1 MVRGFDPLRKSTCD
15 YSLIFSC
22 GVEQR
27 QLVGLITQRSTVRVR
42 PPRPENY
49 IFLSVVQALWNN
61 PLPFRTRKLNILAL
75 TILHLCGK
83 ISHRRETNLNMNNEE
98 ITEKL
103 NTDNNLLDTMES
115 LIEEFSP
122 KEILERGEI
131 VDGTVISI
139 QNNGL
144 VIDLGQK
151 SEGFVPKNEMKSLT
165 NPESYEKGKQI
176 ITYVIFPETQ
186 EGTILLSVDRA
197 RGEQGWKTL
206 DTARQ
211 EGKTL
216 VGKIVDSNKGGA
228 VVECEGVQ
236 GFVPLSQLIGPA
248 RELYTP
254 SGPPKPGFIGMSIE
268 FRITELNRRR
278 NRAIF
283 SERAALEAVKMKLKS
298 ERIKELNVGD
308 VVKGKVLGTSKFG
321 VFVEMDGAD
330 GLIHISELSW
340 DTVLDQ
346 ENFVQIGTILDVQII
361 KIDHENLR
369 IALSLKRLQP
379 EPWDMISGDV
389 SVGTIMKGTIT
400 KLASFG
406 AFARVK
412 GGLEG
417 LIHLSELSYEK
428 VDIPSDVVSE
438 GQEVEVKIIK
448 IEEERKRLG
457 LSLLLDKDVEDSS
470 DEEEKDT
477 STANIEK
484 TSEINEIEN
493 EDDAQQDKNLE
504 ETQTVSKADND
515 ESNDAEDSS
524 EEDKVE

>member
-1 MVRGFDPLRKSTCD
+1 
-15 YSLIFSC
+15 
-22 GVEQR
+22 
-27 QLVGLITQRSTVRVR
+27 
-42 PPRPENY
+42 
-49 IFLSVVQALWNN
+49 
-61 PLPFRTRKLNILAL
+61 
-75 TILHLCGK
+75 
-83 ISHRRETNLNMNNEE
+83 MNNEE
-98 ITEKL
+98 ITENL
-103 NTDNNLLDTMES
+103 NSNNLLDTMES

-131 VDGTVISI
+131 VDGTIISI

-165 NPESYEKGKQI
+165 NPENYEKGKQI

-216 VGKIVDSNKGGA
+216 IGKIIDSNKGGA

-283 SERAALEAVKMKLKS
+283 SERAALEAVKLKLKS

-340 DTVLDQ
+340 DTVLDP
-346 ENFVQIGTILDVQII
+346 ENFVQIGTTLDVQII

-379 EPWDMISGDV
+379 EPWEMISGDV

-417 LIHLSELSYEK
+417 LIHLSELSHEK
-428 VDIPSDVVSE
+428 IDIPSDVVSE

-457 LSLLLDKDVEDSS
+457 LSLLLDKEIEETSAEAEENSSTENVEELFEASEIENEDGDQKVKTDEDTETESKLDDEETNQDVEDSS
-470 DEEEKDT
+470 DEE
-477 STANIEK
+477 
-484 TSEINEIEN
+484 
-493 EDDAQQDKNLE
+493 
-504 ETQTVSKADND
+504 KA
-515 ESNDAEDSS
+515 E
-524 EEDKVE
+524 

>member
-1 MVRGFDPLRKSTCD
+1 
-15 YSLIFSC
+15 
-22 GVEQR
+22 
-27 QLVGLITQRSTVRVR
+27 
-42 PPRPENY
+42 
-49 IFLSVVQALWNN
+49 
-61 PLPFRTRKLNILAL
+61 
-75 TILHLCGK
+75 
-83 ISHRRETNLNMNNEE
+83 MNNEE

-103 NTDNNLLDTMES
+103 NPDNNILDTMES

-139 QNNGL
+139 QENGL

-206 DTARQ
+206 DSARQ

-216 VGKIVDSNKGGA
+216 IGKIVDSNKGGA

-254 SGPPKPGFIGMSIE
+254 SGPPKAGFIGMSIE

-283 SERAALEAVKMKLKS
+283 SERAALEAVKLKLKS

-340 DTVLDQ
+340 DTVLDP
-346 ENFVQIGTILDVQII
+346 ENFVQIGTSLDVQII

-379 EPWDMISGDV
+379 EPWEMISGDV

-417 LIHLSELSYEK
+417 LIHLSELSYDK
-428 VDIPSDVVSE
+428 VDLPSDVVSE

-457 LSLLLDKDVEDSS
+457 LSLLLDKEVEDSPS
-470 DEEEKDT
+470 
-477 STANIEK
+477 
-484 TSEINEIEN
+484 
-493 EDDAQQDKNLE
+493 
-504 ETQTVSKADND
+504 DND
-515 ESNDAEDSS
+515 KDISNESNDEESTLNEITDEVDDQQNENQEEISINPEDDSDDLNQSDVEETSGEEKAE
-524 EEDKVE
+524 

>member
-1 MVRGFDPLRKSTCD
+1 
-15 YSLIFSC
+15 
-22 GVEQR
+22 
-27 QLVGLITQRSTVRVR
+27 
-42 PPRPENY
+42 
-49 IFLSVVQALWNN
+49 
-61 PLPFRTRKLNILAL
+61 
-75 TILHLCGK
+75 
-83 ISHRRETNLNMNNEE
+83 MNNEE

-103 NTDNNLLDTMES
+103 NSDNNLLDTMES

-340 DTVLDQ
+340 DTVLDP
-346 ENFVQIGTILDVQII
+346 ENFVQIGTTLDVQII

-457 LSLLLDKDVEDSS
+457 LSLLLDKEVEDIPV
-470 DEEEKDT
+470 EEEKDS
-477 STANIEK
+477 STANIDE

-493 EDDAQQDKNLE
+493 KDDAQQDENLE
-504 ETQTVSKADND
+504 ETQAASNADND
-515 ESNDAEDSS
+515 ESNDEVIDSS
-524 EEDKVE
+524 EEDKAE

>member
-1 MVRGFDPLRKSTCD
+1 
-15 YSLIFSC
+15 
-22 GVEQR
+22 
-27 QLVGLITQRSTVRVR
+27 
-42 PPRPENY
+42 
-49 IFLSVVQALWNN
+49 
-61 PLPFRTRKLNILAL
+61 
-75 TILHLCGK
+75 
-83 ISHRRETNLNMNNEE
+83 MNNEE
-98 ITEKL
+98 ITENL
-103 NTDNNLLDTMES
+103 NSNNLLDTMES

-131 VDGTVISI
+131 VDGTIISI

-165 NPESYEKGKQI
+165 NPENYEKGKQI

-216 VGKIVDSNKGGA
+216 VGKIIDSNKGGA

-283 SERAALEAVKMKLKS
+283 SERAALEAVKLKLKS

-340 DTVLDQ
+340 DTVLDP
-346 ENFVQIGTILDVQII
+346 ENFVQIGTTLDVQII

-379 EPWDMISGDV
+379 EPWEMISGDV

-417 LIHLSELSYEK
+417 LIHLSELSHEK
-428 VDIPSDVVSE
+428 IDIPSDVVSE

-457 LSLLLDKDVEDSS
+457 LSLLLDKEIEETSAEAEENSSTENVEELFEASEIENEDGDQKVKTDEGTEAESKLDDEETDQDVEDSS
-470 DEEEKDT
+470 DEE
-477 STANIEK
+477 
-484 TSEINEIEN
+484 
-493 EDDAQQDKNLE
+493 
-504 ETQTVSKADND
+504 KA
-515 ESNDAEDSS
+515 E
-524 EEDKVE
+524 

>member
-1 MVRGFDPLRKSTCD
+1 
-15 YSLIFSC
+15 
-22 GVEQR
+22 
-27 QLVGLITQRSTVRVR
+27 
-42 PPRPENY
+42 
-49 IFLSVVQALWNN
+49 
-61 PLPFRTRKLNILAL
+61 
-75 TILHLCGK
+75 
-83 ISHRRETNLNMNNEE
+83 MNNEE

-103 NTDNNLLDTMES
+103 NPDNNILDTMES

-139 QNNGL
+139 QENGL

-206 DTARQ
+206 DSARQ

-216 VGKIVDSNKGGA
+216 IGKIVDSNKGGA

-254 SGPPKPGFIGMSIE
+254 SGPPKAGFIGMSIE

-283 SERAALEAVKMKLKS
+283 SERAALEAVKLKLKS

-340 DTVLDQ
+340 DTVLDP
-346 ENFVQIGTILDVQII
+346 ENFVQIGTSLDVQII

-379 EPWDMISGDV
+379 EPWEMISGDV

-417 LIHLSELSYEK
+417 LIHLSELSYDK
-428 VDIPSDVVSE
+428 VDLPSDVVSE

-457 LSLLLDKDVEDSS
+457 LSLLLDKEVEDSPS
-470 DEEEKDT
+470 
-477 STANIEK
+477 
-484 TSEINEIEN
+484 
-493 EDDAQQDKNLE
+493 
-504 ETQTVSKADND
+504 DND
-515 ESNDAEDSS
+515 KDISNESNDEESTLNEITDEVDDQQNENQEEISINPEDVSDDLNQSDVEETSGEEKAE
-524 EEDKVE
+524 

>member
-1 MVRGFDPLRKSTCD
+1 M
-15 YSLIFSC
+15 
-22 GVEQR
+22 
-27 QLVGLITQRSTVRVR
+27 
-42 PPRPENY
+42 
-49 IFLSVVQALWNN
+49 
-61 PLPFRTRKLNILAL
+61 NI
-75 TILHLCGK
+75 
-83 ISHRRETNLNMNNEE
+83 NEE
-98 ITEKL
+98 IPSEASSTTQES
-103 NTDNNLLDTMES
+103 TPVNNSTVDTMES

-131 VDGTVISI
+131 VDGTVINI
-139 QNNGL
+139 QDNGL

-151 SEGFVPKNEMKSLT
+151 SEGFVPKNEMRSLT
-165 NPESYEKGKQI
+165 NTETYEKGKTL

-206 DTARQ
+206 DVARQ

-216 VGKIVDSNKGGA
+216 IGKIVDSNKGGA

-254 SGPPKPGFIGMSIE
+254 SGPPKPGFIGMAVE

-283 SERAALEAVKMKLKS
+283 SERAALEAVKLKLKS
-298 ERIKELNVGD
+298 ERIKDLHVGD

-340 DTVLDQ
+340 DTVLDP
-346 ENFVQIGTILDVQII
+346 ENFVQIGTSLDVQII
-361 KIDHENLR
+361 KIDLENLR

-379 EPWDMISGDV
+379 EPWDMISSDV

-417 LIHLSELSYEK
+417 LIHLSELSYDK
-428 VDIPSDVVSE
+428 IDVPSDVVSE

-457 LSLLLDKDVEDSS
+457 LSLLLDKEINDPDTEEGDSSQSTNPKDKNPEDNVEENSEDNVDVEENSEDNV
-470 DEEEKDT
+470 EENSAEK
-477 STANIEK
+477 N
-484 TSEINEIEN
+484 
-493 EDDAQQDKNLE
+493 
-504 ETQTVSKADND
+504 
-515 ESNDAEDSS
+515 
-524 EEDKVE
+524 

>member
-1 MVRGFDPLRKSTCD
+1 M
-15 YSLIFSC
+15 IN
-22 GVEQR
+22 E
-27 QLVGLITQRSTVRVR
+27 
-42 PPRPENY
+42 
-49 IFLSVVQALWNN
+49 
-61 PLPFRTRKLNILAL
+61 
-75 TILHLCGK
+75 
-83 ISHRRETNLNMNNEE
+83 ETTENLNSNN
-98 ITEKL
+98 T
-103 NTDNNLLDTMES
+103 TLDTMES

-131 VDGTVISI
+131 VDGKVIST

-165 NPESYEKGKQI
+165 SPESYEKGKSL

-206 DTARQ
+206 DQARQ

-216 VGKIVDSNKGGA
+216 IGKIVDSNKGGA

-254 SGPPKPGFIGMSIE
+254 SGPPKAGFIGMDIE

-283 SERAALEAVKMKLKS
+283 SERAALEAVKLKLKS

-340 DTVLDQ
+340 DTVLDP
-346 ENFVQIGTILDVQII
+346 ENFVQIGTALDVQII
-361 KIDHENLR
+361 KIDLENLR

-379 EPWDMISGDV
+379 EPWEMISTDV

-428 VDIPSDVVSE
+428 VDVPSDIVKE

-457 LSLLLDKDVEDSS
+457 LSLLLDKDINDSKEENVDSDDGDNEPINSFGDESDEVES
-470 DEEEKDT
+470 DEVETDEVETDEDGNTSEIESEDNSDDDEDKENSEEEK
-477 STANIEK
+477 
-484 TSEINEIEN
+484 SE
-493 EDDAQQDKNLE
+493 
-504 ETQTVSKADND
+504 
-515 ESNDAEDSS
+515 
-524 EEDKVE
+524 

>member
-1 MVRGFDPLRKSTCD
+1 
-15 YSLIFSC
+15 
-22 GVEQR
+22 
-27 QLVGLITQRSTVRVR
+27 
-42 PPRPENY
+42 
-49 IFLSVVQALWNN
+49 
-61 PLPFRTRKLNILAL
+61 
-75 TILHLCGK
+75 
-83 ISHRRETNLNMNNEE
+83 MNNEE

-103 NTDNNLLDTMES
+103 NPDNNILDTMES

-139 QNNGL
+139 QENGL

-206 DTARQ
+206 DSARQ

-216 VGKIVDSNKGGA
+216 IGKIVDSNKGGA

-254 SGPPKPGFIGMSIE
+254 SGPPKAGFIGMSIE

-283 SERAALEAVKMKLKS
+283 SERAALEAVKLKLKS

-340 DTVLDQ
+340 DTVLDP
-346 ENFVQIGTILDVQII
+346 ENFVQIGTSLDVQII

-379 EPWDMISGDV
+379 EPWEMISGDV

-417 LIHLSELSYEK
+417 LIHLSELSYDK
-428 VDIPSDVVSE
+428 VDLPSDVVSE

-457 LSLLLDKDVEDSS
+457 LSLLLDKEVEESPSES
-470 DEEEKDT
+470 DKDL
-477 STANIEK
+477 S
-484 TSEINEIEN
+484 
-493 EDDAQQDKNLE
+493 
-504 ETQTVSKADND
+504 D
-515 ESNDAEDSS
+515 ESNDEESTLNETTDEVDDQQNENQEEISINPEDDTDDLNQSDVEETPGEEKAE
-524 EEDKVE
+524 

>member
-1 MVRGFDPLRKSTCD
+1 M
-15 YSLIFSC
+15 
-22 GVEQR
+22 
-27 QLVGLITQRSTVRVR
+27 
-42 PPRPENY
+42 EN
-49 IFLSVVQALWNN
+49 
-61 PLPFRTRKLNILAL
+61 
-75 TILHLCGK
+75 
-83 ISHRRETNLNMNNEE
+83 
-98 ITEKL
+98 
-103 NTDNNLLDTMES
+103 
-115 LIEEFSP
+115 
-122 KEILERGEI
+122 
-131 VDGTVISI
+131 
-139 QNNGL
+139 
-144 VIDLGQK
+144 
-151 SEGFVPKNEMKSLT
+151 
-165 NPESYEKGKQI
+165 
-176 ITYVIFPETQ
+176 
-186 EGTILLSVDRA
+186 
-197 RGEQGWKTL
+197 L

-216 VGKIVDSNKGGA
+216 VGKIIDSNKGGA

-283 SERAALEAVKMKLKS
+283 SERAALEAVKLKLKS

-340 DTVLDQ
+340 DTVLDP
-346 ENFVQIGTILDVQII
+346 ENFVQIGTTLDVQII

-379 EPWDMISGDV
+379 EPWEMISGDV

-417 LIHLSELSYEK
+417 LIHLSELSHEK
-428 VDIPSDVVSE
+428 IDIPSDVVSE

-457 LSLLLDKDVEDSS
+457 LSLLLDKEIEETPAEAEENSSTENVEELFEASEIENEDGDQKVKTDEDTEAESKLDDEETNQDVEDSS
-470 DEEEKDT
+470 DEE
-477 STANIEK
+477 
-484 TSEINEIEN
+484 
-493 EDDAQQDKNLE
+493 
-504 ETQTVSKADND
+504 KA
-515 ESNDAEDSS
+515 E
-524 EEDKVE
+524 

>member
-1 MVRGFDPLRKSTCD
+1 MSNT
-15 YSLIFSC
+15 
-22 GVEQR
+22 
-27 QLVGLITQRSTVRVR
+27 
-42 PPRPENY
+42 
-49 IFLSVVQALWNN
+49 
-61 PLPFRTRKLNILAL
+61 
-75 TILHLCGK
+75 
-83 ISHRRETNLNMNNEE
+83 EE
-98 ITEKL
+98 IPS
-103 NTDNNLLDTMES
+103 NTSEINPDKTPITNSTLDTMES

-131 VDGTVISI
+131 VDGTVINI
-139 QNNGL
+139 QDNGL

-151 SEGFVPKNEMKSLT
+151 SEGFVPKNEMRSLT
-165 NPESYEKGKQI
+165 NPEVYEKGKSLI
-176 ITYVIFPETQ
+176 SYVIFPETQ

-206 DTARQ
+206 DSARQ

-216 VGKIVDSNKGGA
+216 IGKIVDSNKGGA

-254 SGPPKPGFIGMSIE
+254 SGPPKPGFIGMAVE

-283 SERAALEAVKMKLKS
+283 SERAALEAVKLKLKS

-340 DTVLDQ
+340 DTVLDP
-346 ENFVQIGTILDVQII
+346 ENFVQIGHTLDVQII
-361 KIDHENLR
+361 KIDLENLR

-379 EPWDMISGDV
+379 EPWETISGDV
-389 SVGTIMKGTIT
+389 SVGTIMQGTIT

-417 LIHLSELSYEK
+417 LIHLSELSYDK
-428 VDIPSDVVSE
+428 IDVPSDVVRE

-457 LSLLLDKDVEDSS
+457 LSLLIDK
-470 DEEEKDT
+470 
-477 STANIEK
+477 
-484 TSEINEIEN
+484 EINEP
-493 EDDAQQDKNLE
+493 
-504 ETQTVSKADND
+504 DND
-515 ESNDAEDSS
+515 ENQAGQDTGSSIDITEDSP
-524 EEDKVE
+524 EENPEENIEENPEEQN

>member
-1 MVRGFDPLRKSTCD
+1 
-15 YSLIFSC
+15 
-22 GVEQR
+22 
-27 QLVGLITQRSTVRVR
+27 
-42 PPRPENY
+42 
-49 IFLSVVQALWNN
+49 
-61 PLPFRTRKLNILAL
+61 
-75 TILHLCGK
+75 
-83 ISHRRETNLNMNNEE
+83 MNNEE
-98 ITEKL
+98 IIEKL
-103 NTDNNLLDTMES
+103 NTDNNLLDTLES

-254 SGPPKPGFIGMSIE
+254 SGPPKSGFIGMSIE

-283 SERAALEAVKMKLKS
+283 SERAALEAVKLKLKS

-340 DTVLDQ
+340 DTVLDP
-346 ENFVQIGTILDVQII
+346 ENFVQIGTTLDVQII
-361 KIDHENLR
+361 KIDLENLR

-379 EPWDMISGDV
+379 EPWEMISGDV

-417 LIHLSELSYEK
+417 LIHLSELSYDK
-428 VDIPSDVVSE
+428 IDIPSDVVRE

-457 LSLLLDKDVEDSS
+457 LSLLLDKEIEEITNEADKDPSVENVEDSS
-470 DEEEKDT
+470 LPG
-477 STANIEK
+477 
-484 TSEINEIEN
+484 EIEN
-493 EDDAQQDKNLE
+493 EDDQQDKNDEEMETVNKVDTE
-504 ETQTVSKADND
+504 ETNQEFD
-515 ESNDAEDSS
+515 DSQ
-524 EEDKVE
+524 EEDKA

>member
-1 MVRGFDPLRKSTCD
+1 
-15 YSLIFSC
+15 
-22 GVEQR
+22 
-27 QLVGLITQRSTVRVR
+27 
-42 PPRPENY
+42 
-49 IFLSVVQALWNN
+49 
-61 PLPFRTRKLNILAL
+61 
-75 TILHLCGK
+75 
-83 ISHRRETNLNMNNEE
+83 MNNEE

-103 NTDNNLLDTMES
+103 NPNNNLLDTMES

-139 QNNGL
+139 QENGL

-206 DTARQ
+206 DSARQ

-216 VGKIVDSNKGGA
+216 IGKIVDSNKGGA

-254 SGPPKPGFIGMSIE
+254 SGPPKAGFIGMSIE

-283 SERAALEAVKMKLKS
+283 SERAALEAVKLKLKS

-321 VFVEMDGAD
+321 VYVEMDGAD

-340 DTVLDQ
+340 DTVLDP
-346 ENFVQIGTILDVQII
+346 ENFVQIGTSLDVQII

-379 EPWDMISGDV
+379 EPWEMISGDV

-417 LIHLSELSYEK
+417 LIHLSELSYDK
-428 VDIPSDVVSE
+428 VDLPSDVVSE

-457 LSLLLDKDVEDSS
+457 LSLLLDKEVEDSPS
-470 DEEEKDT
+470 DNDKDL
-477 STANIEK
+477 S
-484 TSEINEIEN
+484 
-493 EDDAQQDKNLE
+493 
-504 ETQTVSKADND
+504 D
-515 ESNDAEDSS
+515 ESNDDESTLNETTDEVDDQQNENQEEISINPEDDTDDLNQSDVEETPGEEKAE
-524 EEDKVE
+524 

>member
-1 MVRGFDPLRKSTCD
+1 
-15 YSLIFSC
+15 
-22 GVEQR
+22 
-27 QLVGLITQRSTVRVR
+27 
-42 PPRPENY
+42 
-49 IFLSVVQALWNN
+49 
-61 PLPFRTRKLNILAL
+61 
-75 TILHLCGK
+75 
-83 ISHRRETNLNMNNEE
+83 MNNEE

-103 NTDNNLLDTMES
+103 NSDNNLLDTMES

-283 SERAALEAVKMKLKS
+283 SERAALEAVKLKLKS

-340 DTVLDQ
+340 DTVLDP
-346 ENFVQIGTILDVQII
+346 ENFVQIGTTLDVQII

-379 EPWDMISGDV
+379 EPWEMISGDV

-417 LIHLSELSYEK
+417 LIHLSELSHEK
-428 VDIPSDVVSE
+428 IDIPSDVVSE

-457 LSLLLDKDVEDSS
+457 LSLLLDKEIEETSSEAEENSSTENVEELFEASEIENEDGDQKVKTDEGTEAESKLDDEETDQDVEDSS
-470 DEEEKDT
+470 DEE
-477 STANIEK
+477 
-484 TSEINEIEN
+484 
-493 EDDAQQDKNLE
+493 
-504 ETQTVSKADND
+504 KA
-515 ESNDAEDSS
+515 E
-524 EEDKVE
+524 

>member
-1 MVRGFDPLRKSTCD
+1 
-15 YSLIFSC
+15 
-22 GVEQR
+22 
-27 QLVGLITQRSTVRVR
+27 
-42 PPRPENY
+42 
-49 IFLSVVQALWNN
+49 
-61 PLPFRTRKLNILAL
+61 
-75 TILHLCGK
+75 
-83 ISHRRETNLNMNNEE
+83 MNNEE
-98 ITEKL
+98 ITENL
-103 NTDNNLLDTMES
+103 NSNNLLDTMES

-131 VDGTVISI
+131 VDGTIISI

-165 NPESYEKGKQI
+165 NPENYEKGKQI

-216 VGKIVDSNKGGA
+216 VGKIIDSNKGGA

-283 SERAALEAVKMKLKS
+283 SERAALEAVKLKLKS

-340 DTVLDQ
+340 DTVLDP
-346 ENFVQIGTILDVQII
+346 ENFVQIGTTLDVQII

-379 EPWDMISGDV
+379 EPWEMISGDV

-417 LIHLSELSYEK
+417 LIHLSELSHEK
-428 VDIPSDVVSE
+428 IDIPSDVVSE

-457 LSLLLDKDVEDSS
+457 LSLLLDKEIEETSSEAEENSSTENVEELFEASEIENEDGDQKVKTDEGTEAESKLDDEETDQDVEDSS
-470 DEEEKDT
+470 DEE
-477 STANIEK
+477 
-484 TSEINEIEN
+484 
-493 EDDAQQDKNLE
+493 
-504 ETQTVSKADND
+504 KA
-515 ESNDAEDSS
+515 E
-524 EEDKVE
+524 

>member
-1 MVRGFDPLRKSTCD
+1 
-15 YSLIFSC
+15 
-22 GVEQR
+22 
-27 QLVGLITQRSTVRVR
+27 
-42 PPRPENY
+42 
-49 IFLSVVQALWNN
+49 
-61 PLPFRTRKLNILAL
+61 
-75 TILHLCGK
+75 
-83 ISHRRETNLNMNNEE
+83 MNNEE

-103 NTDNNLLDTMES
+103 NPDNNILDTMES

-139 QNNGL
+139 QENGL

-206 DTARQ
+206 DSARQ

-216 VGKIVDSNKGGA
+216 IGKIVDSNKGGA

-254 SGPPKPGFIGMSIE
+254 SGPPKAGFIGMSIE

-283 SERAALEAVKMKLKS
+283 SERAALEAVKLKLKS

-340 DTVLDQ
+340 DTVLDP
-346 ENFVQIGTILDVQII
+346 ENFVQIGTSLDVQII

-379 EPWDMISGDV
+379 EPWEMISGDV

-417 LIHLSELSYEK
+417 LIHLSELSYDK
-428 VDIPSDVVSE
+428 VDLPSDVVSE

-457 LSLLLDKDVEDSS
+457 LSLLLDKEVEDSPSDNDKDLS
-470 DEEEKDT
+470 DEINDEESTLNETKDEVDDQQNENQEEISINPEDDTDDLNQSDVEETSGEEK
-477 STANIEK
+477 
-484 TSEINEIEN
+484 
-493 EDDAQQDKNLE
+493 
-504 ETQTVSKADND
+504 
-515 ESNDAEDSS
+515 AE
-524 EEDKVE
+524 

>member
-1 MVRGFDPLRKSTCD
+1 M
-15 YSLIFSC
+15 IN
-22 GVEQR
+22 E
-27 QLVGLITQRSTVRVR
+27 
-42 PPRPENY
+42 
-49 IFLSVVQALWNN
+49 
-61 PLPFRTRKLNILAL
+61 
-75 TILHLCGK
+75 
-83 ISHRRETNLNMNNEE
+83 ETTENLNSNN
-98 ITEKL
+98 T
-103 NTDNNLLDTMES
+103 TLDTMES

-131 VDGTVISI
+131 VDGKVIST

-165 NPESYEKGKQI
+165 NPESYEKGKSL

-206 DTARQ
+206 DQARQ

-216 VGKIVDSNKGGA
+216 IGKIVDSNKGGA

-254 SGPPKPGFIGMSIE
+254 SGPPKAGFIGMDIE

-283 SERAALEAVKMKLKS
+283 SERAALEAVKLKLKS

-340 DTVLDQ
+340 DTVLDP
-346 ENFVQIGTILDVQII
+346 ENFVQIGTALDVQII
-361 KIDHENLR
+361 KIDLENLR

-379 EPWDMISGDV
+379 EPWEMISTDV

-428 VDIPSDVVSE
+428 VDVPSDIVKE

-457 LSLLLDKDVEDSS
+457 LSLLLDKDINDSKEENVDSDDGDNEPINSFGDESDEVES
-470 DEEEKDT
+470 DEVETDDVETDDAETDEDGNTSEIESEDNSDDNEDKENSEEEK
-477 STANIEK
+477 
-484 TSEINEIEN
+484 SE
-493 EDDAQQDKNLE
+493 
-504 ETQTVSKADND
+504 
-515 ESNDAEDSS
+515 
-524 EEDKVE
+524 

>member
-1 MVRGFDPLRKSTCD
+1 
-15 YSLIFSC
+15 
-22 GVEQR
+22 
-27 QLVGLITQRSTVRVR
+27 
-42 PPRPENY
+42 
-49 IFLSVVQALWNN
+49 
-61 PLPFRTRKLNILAL
+61 
-75 TILHLCGK
+75 
-83 ISHRRETNLNMNNEE
+83 MNNEE
-98 ITEKL
+98 IIEKL

-139 QNNGL
+139 QDNGL

-254 SGPPKPGFIGMSIE
+254 SGPPKAGFIGMSIE

-283 SERAALEAVKMKLKS
+283 SERAALEAVKLKLKS

-340 DTVLDQ
+340 DTVLDP
-346 ENFVQIGTILDVQII
+346 ENFVQIGTTLDVQII
-361 KIDHENLR
+361 KIDLENLR

-379 EPWDMISGDV
+379 EPWEMISGDV

-417 LIHLSELSYEK
+417 LIHLSELSYDK
-428 VDIPSDVVSE
+428 IDIPSDVVRE

-457 LSLLLDKDVEDSS
+457 LSLLLDKEIEETTNDADKDPSVENVEDSS
-470 DEEEKDT
+470 
-477 STANIEK
+477 SPG
-484 TSEINEIEN
+484 EIEN
-493 EDDAQQDKNLE
+493 EDDQQDKNVEEIETVNKVDTE
-504 ETQTVSKADND
+504 ETNQEFD
-515 ESNDAEDSS
+515 DSP
-524 EEDKVE
+524 EEDKA

>member
-1 MVRGFDPLRKSTCD
+1 MVRGFNPLRKSTCK
-15 YSLIFSC
+15 YSFLLRGGAAAARWAHNPKVGGSSPPPATSLI
-22 GVEQR
+22 
-27 QLVGLITQRSTVRVR
+27 
-42 PPRPENY
+42 Y
-49 IFLSVVQALWNN
+49 ICLSVVQAIWNN
-61 PLPFRTRKLNILAL
+61 PLPFRTRKLNVLAL
-75 TILHLCGK
+75 TILQILWENRSPPRDFKKFYGENLIFNDDNK
-83 ISHRRETNLNMNNEE
+83 ELDNSDNLETVDFSTG
-98 ITEKL
+98 I
-103 NTDNNLLDTMES
+103 DTMES

-131 VDGTVISI
+131 VDGTILSVEKT
-139 QNNGL
+139 GL

-151 SEGFVPKNEMKSLT
+151 SEGFVPRGEMKTISNSENYEPGASL
-165 NPESYEKGKQI
+165 

-197 RGEQGWKTL
+197 KGEQGWKTL
-206 DTARQ
+206 DVARQ

-216 VGKIVDSNKGGA
+216 VGKIIDSNKGGA
-228 VVECEGVQ
+228 VVECEGIQ

-254 SGPPKPGFIGMSIE
+254 SGPPKPGFIGMDIE

-283 SERAALEAVKMKLKS
+283 SERAALEAVKLKVKS
-298 ERIKELNVGD
+298 ERIKELKVGD
-308 VVKGKVLGTSKFG
+308 VVTGKVLGTSKFG

-340 DTVLDQ
+340 DTVLDP
-346 ENFVQIGTILDVQII
+346 ENFVQIGTSLDVQII
-361 KIDHENLR
+361 KIDLENLR

-379 EPWDMISGDV
+379 EPWDQIS
-389 SVGTIMKGTIT
+389 SEINVGNIMPGTIT

-406 AFARVK
+406 AFARVQ

-428 VDIPSDVVSE
+428 IDQPAEVVRE
-438 GQEVEVKIIK
+438 GQKVDVKIIR

-457 LSLLLDKDVEDSS
+457 LSLLLDKD
-470 DEEEKDT
+470 
-477 STANIEK
+477 IEP
-484 TSEINEIEN
+484 E
-493 EDDAQQDKNLE
+493 
-504 ETQTVSKADND
+504 
-515 ESNDAEDSS
+515 
-524 EEDKVE
+524 

>member
-1 MVRGFDPLRKSTCD
+1 M
-15 YSLIFSC
+15 IN
-22 GVEQR
+22 E
-27 QLVGLITQRSTVRVR
+27 
-42 PPRPENY
+42 
-49 IFLSVVQALWNN
+49 
-61 PLPFRTRKLNILAL
+61 
-75 TILHLCGK
+75 
-83 ISHRRETNLNMNNEE
+83 ETTENLNSNN
-98 ITEKL
+98 T
-103 NTDNNLLDTMES
+103 TLDTMES

-131 VDGTVISI
+131 VDGKVIST

-151 SEGFVPKNEMKSLT
+151 SEGFVPKNEMKSLS
-165 NPESYEKGKQI
+165 NPESYEKGKSLI
-176 ITYVIFPETQ
+176 AYVIFPETQ

-206 DTARQ
+206 DLARQ

-216 VGKIVDSNKGGA
+216 IGKIVDSNKGGA

-254 SGPPKPGFIGMSIE
+254 SGPPKAGFIGMDIE

-283 SERAALEAVKMKLKS
+283 SERAALEAVKLKLKS

-340 DTVLDQ
+340 DTVLDP
-346 ENFVQIGTILDVQII
+346 ENFVQIGTALDVQII
-361 KIDHENLR
+361 KIDLENLR

-379 EPWDMISGDV
+379 EPWEMISTDV

-428 VDIPSDVVSE
+428 VDVPSDIVRE

-457 LSLLLDKDVEDSS
+457 LSLLLDKDINNPKEEDLDSDDGDNEPINSLEVES
-470 DEEEKDT
+470 DEVEADEVETDEDGNASEIESEDNSDDIEDKENSEEEK
-477 STANIEK
+477 
-484 TSEINEIEN
+484 SE
-493 EDDAQQDKNLE
+493 
-504 ETQTVSKADND
+504 
-515 ESNDAEDSS
+515 
-524 EEDKVE
+524 

>member
-1 MVRGFDPLRKSTCD
+1 
-15 YSLIFSC
+15 
-22 GVEQR
+22 
-27 QLVGLITQRSTVRVR
+27 
-42 PPRPENY
+42 
-49 IFLSVVQALWNN
+49 
-61 PLPFRTRKLNILAL
+61 
-75 TILHLCGK
+75 
-83 ISHRRETNLNMNNEE
+83 MNNEE
-98 ITEKL
+98 ITENL
-103 NTDNNLLDTMES
+103 NSNYLLDTMES

-131 VDGTVISI
+131 VDGTIISI

-165 NPESYEKGKQI
+165 NPENYEKGKQI

-216 VGKIVDSNKGGA
+216 VGKIIDSNKGGA

-283 SERAALEAVKMKLKS
+283 SERAALEAVKLKLKS

-340 DTVLDQ
+340 DTVLDP
-346 ENFVQIGTILDVQII
+346 ENFVQIGTTLDVQII

-379 EPWDMISGDV
+379 EPWEMISGDV

-400 KLASFG
+400 KLASFV

-417 LIHLSELSYEK
+417 LIHLSELSHEK
-428 VDIPSDVVSE
+428 IDIPSDVVSE

-457 LSLLLDKDVEDSS
+457 LSLLLDKEIEETPAEAEENSSTENVEELFEASEIENEDGDQKVKTDEDTEAESKLDDEETNQDVEDSS
-470 DEEEKDT
+470 DEE
-477 STANIEK
+477 
-484 TSEINEIEN
+484 
-493 EDDAQQDKNLE
+493 
-504 ETQTVSKADND
+504 KA
-515 ESNDAEDSS
+515 E
-524 EEDKVE
+524 

>member
-1 MVRGFDPLRKSTCD
+1 
-15 YSLIFSC
+15 
-22 GVEQR
+22 
-27 QLVGLITQRSTVRVR
+27 
-42 PPRPENY
+42 
-49 IFLSVVQALWNN
+49 
-61 PLPFRTRKLNILAL
+61 
-75 TILHLCGK
+75 
-83 ISHRRETNLNMNNEE
+83 MNNEE

-103 NTDNNLLDTMES
+103 NSNNNLLDTMES

-139 QNNGL
+139 QDNGL

-254 SGPPKPGFIGMSIE
+254 SGPPKAGFIGMSIE

-283 SERAALEAVKMKLKS
+283 SERAALEAIKLKLKS

-321 VFVEMDGAD
+321 VFVEMNGAD

-340 DTVLDQ
+340 DTVLDP
-346 ENFVQIGTILDVQII
+346 ENFVQIGTTLDVQII
-361 KIDHENLR
+361 KIDLENLR

-379 EPWDMISGDV
+379 EPWEMISGDV
-389 SVGTIMKGTIT
+389 SVGSIMQGTIT

-428 VDIPSDVVSE
+428 VDLPSDVVSE

-457 LSLLLDKDVEDSS
+457 LSLLLDKEIEDKSSDSENDESGGNDSEESTVNELKDEVDDSKNEIPEEIDSSPKEESEDLNKSDSEETS
-470 DEEEKDT
+470 DEE
-477 STANIEK
+477 
-484 TSEINEIEN
+484 
-493 EDDAQQDKNLE
+493 
-504 ETQTVSKADND
+504 KA
-515 ESNDAEDSS
+515 E
-524 EEDKVE
+524 

>member
-1 MVRGFDPLRKSTCD
+1 
-15 YSLIFSC
+15 
-22 GVEQR
+22 
-27 QLVGLITQRSTVRVR
+27 
-42 PPRPENY
+42 
-49 IFLSVVQALWNN
+49 
-61 PLPFRTRKLNILAL
+61 
-75 TILHLCGK
+75 
-83 ISHRRETNLNMNNEE
+83 MNNEE

-103 NTDNNLLDTMES
+103 NSDNDLLDTMES

-139 QNNGL
+139 QDNGL

-216 VGKIVDSNKGGA
+216 IGKIVDSNKGGA

-254 SGPPKPGFIGMSIE
+254 SGPPKAGFIGMSIE

-283 SERAALEAVKMKLKS
+283 SERAALEAVKLKLKS

-321 VFVEMDGAD
+321 VFVEMNGAD

-340 DTVLDQ
+340 DTVLDP
-346 ENFVQIGTILDVQII
+346 ENFVQIGTTLDVQII
-361 KIDHENLR
+361 KIDLENLR

-379 EPWDMISGDV
+379 EPWEMISGDV
-389 SVGTIMKGTIT
+389 SVGTIMQGTIT

-428 VDIPSDVVSE
+428 IDLPSDVVSE

-457 LSLLLDKDVEDSS
+457 LSLLLDK
-470 DEEEKDT
+470 
-477 STANIEK
+477 
-484 TSEINEIEN
+484 EIED
-493 EDDAQQDKNLE
+493 ESGD
-504 ETQTVSKADND
+504 SDND
-515 ESNDAEDSS
+515 ESTVNEFKNEVDDNLNEVPEGLGSSQEEESENMDKSNS
-524 EEDKVE
+524 EETSYEEKAE

>member
-1 MVRGFDPLRKSTCD
+1 
-15 YSLIFSC
+15 
-22 GVEQR
+22 
-27 QLVGLITQRSTVRVR
+27 
-42 PPRPENY
+42 
-49 IFLSVVQALWNN
+49 
-61 PLPFRTRKLNILAL
+61 
-75 TILHLCGK
+75 
-83 ISHRRETNLNMNNEE
+83 MNNEE
-98 ITEKL
+98 ITENL
-103 NTDNNLLDTMES
+103 NSNNLLDTMES

-131 VDGTVISI
+131 VDGTIISI

-165 NPESYEKGKQI
+165 NPENYEKGKQI

-216 VGKIVDSNKGGA
+216 VGKIIDSNKGGA

-283 SERAALEAVKMKLKS
+283 SERAALEAVKLKLKS

-340 DTVLDQ
+340 DTVLDP
-346 ENFVQIGTILDVQII
+346 ENFVQIGTTLDVQII

-379 EPWDMISGDV
+379 EPWEMISGDV

-417 LIHLSELSYEK
+417 LIHLSELSHEK
-428 VDIPSDVVSE
+428 IDIPSDVVSE

-457 LSLLLDKDVEDSS
+457 LSLLLDKEIEETPAEAEENSSTENVEELFEASEIENEDGDQKVKTDEDTEAESKLDDEGTNQDVEDSS
-470 DEEEKDT
+470 DEE
-477 STANIEK
+477 
-484 TSEINEIEN
+484 
-493 EDDAQQDKNLE
+493 
-504 ETQTVSKADND
+504 KA
-515 ESNDAEDSS
+515 E
-524 EEDKVE
+524 

>member
-1 MVRGFDPLRKSTCD
+1 M
-15 YSLIFSC
+15 
-22 GVEQR
+22 
-27 QLVGLITQRSTVRVR
+27 
-42 PPRPENY
+42 
-49 IFLSVVQALWNN
+49 
-61 PLPFRTRKLNILAL
+61 NI
-75 TILHLCGK
+75 
-83 ISHRRETNLNMNNEE
+83 NEE
-98 ITEKL
+98 IPSEASSTTQES
-103 NTDNNLLDTMES
+103 TPVNNSTVDTMES

-131 VDGTVISI
+131 VDGTVINI
-139 QNNGL
+139 QDNGL

-151 SEGFVPKNEMKSLT
+151 SEGFVPKNEMRSLT
-165 NPESYEKGKQI
+165 NTETYEKGKTL

-206 DTARQ
+206 DVARQ

-216 VGKIVDSNKGGA
+216 IGKIVDSNKGGA

-254 SGPPKPGFIGMSIE
+254 SGPPKPGFIGMAVE

-283 SERAALEAVKMKLKS
+283 SERAALEAVKLKLKS
-298 ERIKELNVGD
+298 ERIKDLHVGD

-340 DTVLDQ
+340 DTVLDP
-346 ENFVQIGTILDVQII
+346 ENFVQIGTSLDVQII
-361 KIDHENLR
+361 KIDLENLR

-379 EPWDMISGDV
+379 EPWDMISSDV

-417 LIHLSELSYEK
+417 LIHLSELSYDK
-428 VDIPSDVVSE
+428 IDVPSDVVSE

-457 LSLLLDKDVEDSS
+457 LSLLLDKEINDPDTEEGDSS
-470 DEEEKDT
+470 QSTNPKDKNPEDNVEENSEEK
-477 STANIEK
+477 N
-484 TSEINEIEN
+484 
-493 EDDAQQDKNLE
+493 
-504 ETQTVSKADND
+504 
-515 ESNDAEDSS
+515 
-524 EEDKVE
+524 